1 MVNYYNETWKS
12 PSGNKRIPTIELFDS
27 KKFNPGIQNFYPQ
40 WKNLTVYLVNI
51 LNWARKTVPENRHSD
66 TPIYL
71 MATAGVRTLS
81 IEEAST
87 LFDHIK
93 QDLASGPFAF
103 HPEWASVLSGEEE
116 GVYSWIAANY
126 LLGFFDSYNPVNKSV
141 GLLEMGG
148 ASMQITFIPRDPLY
162 AEEFQV
168 HSVVD
173 STSYVYLDYVIP
185 FIFPT
190 TSFLKQ
196 QNFSIG
202 IGDHV
207 YGLLA
212 STNVTIAG
220 TRYQLYAQSYMKY
233 GANAI
238 KERLADV
245 IARQTGG
252 GTDLDNPCMLTGD
265 KTNIKLESG
274 STYSLKGTGS
284 ATECNVLLEQILQPN
299 QGYGCQPKPCAIGSV
314 HQPSVADI
322 QFYAT
327 QAFTFTPKALKVLAN
342 DSILR
347 LDSLEQAAKK
357 HCSLN
362 ITEVKNPKFASDDC
376 LMGLYIPT
384 LFIKSYGFSNT
395 TTNIKVTNNIGSQTI
410 DWALGVMLMELS
422 SRFTYNS
429 SKENYAVTCP
439 SDGAIRK
446 QFFFLISGLM
456 LNKLSEVISF

>member
-1 MVNYYNETWKS
+1 M
-12 PSGNKRIPTIELFDS
+12 
-27 KKFNPGIQNFYPQ
+27 
-40 WKNLTVYLVNI
+40 
-51 LNWARKTVPENRHSD
+51 
-66 TPIYL
+66 
-71 MATAGVRTLS
+71 AGVRTLS

-148 ASMQITFIPRDPLY
+148 ASMQITFIPREPLY
-162 AEEFQV
+162 AEEFQ
-168 HSVVD
+168 
-173 STSYVYLDYVIP
+173 
-185 FIFPT
+185 
-190 TSFLKQ
+190 
-196 QNFSIG
+196 
-202 IGDHV
+202 
-207 YGLLA
+207 
-212 STNVTIAG
+212 VTIAG

-252 GTDLDNPCMLTGD
+252 GTDLNNPCMLTGD

-284 ATECNVLLEQILQPN
+284 ATECKVLLEQILQPN

-357 HCSLN
+357 HCSLT

-429 SKENYAVTCP
+429 SKESYAVTCP
-439 SDGAIRK
+439 SDGAMSVTHDYVRSNSASWH
-446 QFFFLISGLM
+446 ISLPTIALCHLM
-456 LNKLSEVISF
+456 YISFSACHLTK